1 MPGPSVD
8 PRPPIGGVMETD
20 LLERG
25 PIQVEL
31 GHEPAAQ
38 NATDTPAC
46 TFRPGMG
53 IPQTVS

>member
-1 MPGPSVD
+1 
-8 PRPPIGGVMETD
+8 METD